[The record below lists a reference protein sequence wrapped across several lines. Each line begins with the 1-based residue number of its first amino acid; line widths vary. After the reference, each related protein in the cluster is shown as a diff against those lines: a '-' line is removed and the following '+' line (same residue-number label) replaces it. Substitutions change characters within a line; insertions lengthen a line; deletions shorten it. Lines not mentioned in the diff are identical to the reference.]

1 MAIAR
6 AGRCLNI
13 VDRILA
19 STGHGRVARLAR
31 NLASA
36 LFLTVVA
43 VLALGSVAVVEAEE
57 AGGKVLIHEAFPSK
71 NAAFWPNFVATS
83 LGLYAKE
90 GIDVQPVLTDPN
102 VSVSA
107 LMGGSVEISYA
118 DSTQLLLAVE
128 KGANLVA
135 VGLSTDRQPY
145 KLMAA
150 PGIKTIADLKGKKIG
165 AASAIDIYTYVLKQ
179 ILRKGNL
186 DPDKDVDWVV
196 GGGQNQRLAAAIGGA
211 VQAGLFSPPSDAKL
225 TGLGFTTLAFTPD
238 YYPNLTLSAE
248 TVRRDWVEQNGD
260 TLRHLL
266 AAEAAAVKWLND
278 PANKAGTIDI
288 LVKAVNA
295 TPADAEDA
303 YEAYIGKHA
312 WTDACIH
319 RPGMVNVVKIMHETQ
334 QLKTITE
341 ADVPKF
347 ADPQWCSK

>member
-1 MAIAR
+1 MSKMTNAVL
-6 AGRCLNI
+6 GRI
-13 VDRILA
+13 
-19 STGHGRVARLAR
+19 GRVAIG
-31 NLASA
+31 
-36 LFLTVVA
+36 TW
-43 VLALGSVAVVEAEE
+43 LALMSTVIAAEAQPASGPVV
-57 AGGKVLIHEAFPSK
+57 IHEAFPSK

-90 GIDVQPVLTDPN
+90 GIEVQPLIVDPN
-102 VSVSA
+102 VSVST
-107 LMGGSVEISYA
+107 LIGGSAEISYA
-118 DSTQLLLAVE
+118 DSTQLLLALE

-179 ILRKGNL
+179 IFRKANL
-186 DPDKDVDWVV
+186 DPDKDVEWVI

-225 TGLGFTTLAFTPD
+225 TGLGFTSLAFTPD

-248 TVRRDWVEQNGD
+248 TVRRDWAQQNGD

-266 AAEAAAVKWLND
+266 AAEAVAVKWIND
-278 PANKAGTIDI
+278 PANKAQAIAI
-288 LVKAVNA
+288 LAKAVNA

-303 YEAYIGKHA
+303 YEAYIVKHA

-319 RPGMVNVVKIMHETQ
+319 HPGMANVVKIMHETQ

-347 ADPQWCSK
+347 AVQEWCSK

>member
-1 MAIAR
+1 MSKRTNA
-6 AGRCLNI
+6 
-13 VDRILA
+13 DRIVRRI
-19 STGHGRVARLAR
+19 GRFAMAAVLV
-31 NLASA
+31 LASA
-36 LFLTVVA
+36 GIATKA
-43 VLALGSVAVVEAEE
+43 QA
-57 AGGKVLIHEAFPSK
+57 AGTIVIHEAFPSK

-90 GIDVQPVLTDPN
+90 SIEVQPIIVDPN
-102 VSVSA
+102 VSVST
-107 LMGGSVEISYA
+107 LIGGSAEISYA
-118 DSTQLLLAVE
+118 DSTQLLLALE

-179 ILRKGNL
+179 ILIKAKL
-186 DPDKDVDWVV
+186 DPEKDVEWVV

-211 VQAGLFSPPSDAKL
+211 VQAGLFSPPSDARL

-248 TVRRDWVEQNGD
+248 TVRRDWAQQNGN

-266 AAEAAAVKWLND
+266 AAEAAAVKWIND
-278 PANKAGTIDI
+278 PANKAKAIEI
-288 LVKAVNA
+288 LAKAVNA

-303 YEAYIGKHA
+303 YEAYIVKHA

-319 RPGMVNVVKIMHETQ
+319 RPGMVNVVKIMHETK

-347 ADPQWCSK
+347 ADPEWCAK

>member
-1 MAIAR
+1 M
-6 AGRCLNI
+6 
-13 VDRILA
+13 
-19 STGHGRVARLAR
+19 
-31 NLASA
+31 
-36 LFLTVVA
+36 LFLPLGVA
-43 VLALGSVAVVEAEE
+43 ATQAQQ
-57 AGGKVLIHEAFPSK
+57 AGGKTVIHEAFPSK

-83 LGLYAKE
+83 LGYYAKE
-90 GIDVQPVLTDPN
+90 GIEVQPVVVDPN
-102 VSVSA
+102 VSVA
-107 LMGGSVEISYA
+107 TLIGGSAEISYA
-118 DSTQLLLAVE
+118 DTTQLLLALE

-150 PGIKTIADLKGKKIG
+150 PGIKTIADLQGKKIG

-179 ILRKGNL
+179 IFIKGGL
-186 DPDKDVDWVV
+186 DPDKDVEWIV

-225 TGLGFTTLAFTPD
+225 AGLGFTTLAFTPD

-248 TVRRDWVEQNGD
+248 TVRRDWAQQNGD
-260 TLRHLL
+260 TLRHQL

-278 PANKAGTIDI
+278 PANKAHAIQV
-288 LVKAVNA
+288 LVTAVNA
-295 TPADAEDA
+295 SPADAEDA

-312 WTDACIH
+312 WTDGCIH
-319 RPGMVNVVKIMHETQ
+319 QPGMVNVVKIMHITN

>member
-1 MAIAR
+1 MSKRTNAERASRRIGLIAV
-6 AGRCLNI
+6 AMGL
-13 VDRILA
+13 VLSSVGAAHAQPA
-19 STGHGRVARLAR
+19 SG
-31 NLASA
+31 
-36 LFLTVVA
+36 TVV
-43 VLALGSVAVVEAEE
+43 
-57 AGGKVLIHEAFPSK
+57 IHEAFPSK

-90 GIDVQPVLTDPN
+90 GIEVQPVIVDPN
-102 VSVSA
+102 VSVST
-107 LMGGSVEISYA
+107 LIGGSAEISYA
-118 DSTQLLLAVE
+118 DSTQLLLALE

-150 PGIKTIADLKGKKIG
+150 PGIKTVADLKGKKIG

-179 ILRKGNL
+179 LLIKAKL
-186 DPDKDVDWVV
+186 DPDKDVEWVV

-248 TVRRDWVEQNGD
+248 TVRRDWAQQNGD

-266 AAEAAAVKWLND
+266 VAEAAAVKWVND
-278 PANKAGTIDI
+278 PANKAQAIDI
-288 LVKAVNA
+288 LAKAVNA

-303 YEAYIGKHA
+303 YESYIAKHA

-319 RPGMVNVVKIMHETQ
+319 RPGMVNVVKIMHETK

-347 ADPQWCSK
+347 ADPEWCAK

>member
-1 MAIAR
+1 MSSMDQKR
-6 AGRCLNI
+6 RF
-13 VDRILA
+13 RR
-19 STGHGRVARLAR
+19 RVGVVAAALM
-31 NLASA
+31 
-36 LFLTVVA
+36 LFLPIGISDLHA
-43 VLALGSVAVVEAEE
+43 Q
-57 AGGKVLIHEAFPSK
+57 AGAKIVIHEAFPSK

-90 GIDVQPVLTDPN
+90 GVEVQPVIIDPN
-102 VSVSA
+102 ISVSA
-107 LMGGSVEISYA
+107 LLGGSVEISYA
-118 DSTQLLLAVE
+118 DSTQLLLALE

-150 PGIKTIADLKGKKIG
+150 PGIKTVADLKGKKIG
-165 AASAIDIYTYVLKQ
+165 AASAIDIYTYVLKE
-179 ILRKGNL
+179 IMRKGGL

-225 TGLGFTTLAFTPD
+225 TGLGFTSLAFTPD
-238 YYPNLTLSAE
+238 FYPNLTLSAE
-248 TVRRDWVEQNGD
+248 TVRRDWVQQNGD
-260 TLRHLL
+260 ALRHML
-266 AAEAAAVKWLND
+266 AAEGVAVKWLND
-278 PANKAGTIDI
+278 PANKAQAIQI
-288 LVKAVNA
+288 LATSVNA

-303 YEAYIGKHA
+303 YESYVGKHA

-319 RPGMVNVVKIMHETQ
+319 QPGMVNVVKIMHVTQ

-347 ADPQWCSK
+347 ADTQWCAK

>member
-1 MAIAR
+1 MVSAEQRAR
-6 AGRCLNI
+6 FRRQIGY
-13 VDRILA
+13 
-19 STGHGRVARLAR
+19 
-31 NLASA
+31 
-36 LFLTVVA
+36 VVA
-43 VLALGSVAVVEAEE
+43 AAAILLLPLGAAATHAQQ
-57 AGGKVLIHEAFPSK
+57 AGGKTIIHEAFPSK

-83 LGLYAKE
+83 LGYYAKE
-90 GIDVQPVLTDPN
+90 GIEVQPIIVDPN
-102 VSVSA
+102 VSVST
-107 LMGGSVEISYA
+107 LIGGSAEISYA
-118 DSTQLLLAVE
+118 DSTQLLLALE
-128 KGANLVA
+128 KGAKLVA

-150 PGIKTIADLKGKKIG
+150 PGIKTIADLKGKKVG
-165 AASAIDIYTYVLKQ
+165 AASAIDIYTYVLKE
-179 ILRKGNL
+179 ILRKGGL
-186 DPDKDVDWVV
+186 DPEKDVEWVV

-248 TVRRDWVEQNGD
+248 TVRRDWAQQNGA

-278 PANKAGTIDI
+278 PANKMQAIDI
-288 LVKAVNA
+288 LAKTVNA
-295 TPADAEDA
+295 TPADAEDS

-319 RPGMVNVVKIMHETQ
+319 QPGMVNVVKIMHITN

-347 ADPQWCSK
+347 ADPEWCSK

>member
-1 MAIAR
+1 MPMTMNADRVSYRIGPAWAR
-6 AGRCLNI
+6 SPLRWVGGVTVGIWL
-13 VDRILA
+13 VLM
-19 STGHGRVARLAR
+19 
-31 NLASA
+31 SA
-36 LFLTVVA
+36 LIA
-43 VLALGSVAVVEAEE
+43 AEAQPASGAVV
-57 AGGKVLIHEAFPSK
+57 IHEAFPSK
-71 NAAFWPNFVATS
+71 NAAFWPNFVTDA

-90 GIDVQPVLTDPN
+90 GIEVQPVIVDPN
-102 VSVSA
+102 VTVSA
-107 LMGGSVEISYA
+107 LLGGSVEISYA
-118 DSTQLLLAVE
+118 DSTQLLLALE

-179 ILRKGNL
+179 ILRKANL
-186 DPDKDVDWVV
+186 DPDKDVDWVI

-238 YYPNLTLSAE
+238 SYPNLTLSAE
-248 TVRRDWVEQNGD
+248 TVRRDWAQQNGD
-260 TLRHLL
+260 VLRHLL
-266 AAEAAAVKWLND
+266 AAEAAGIKWIND
-278 PANKAGTIDI
+278 PANKAKAIAI
-288 LVKAVNA
+288 LVQAVKA
-295 TPADAEDA
+295 TPADAEDS
-303 YEAYIGKHA
+303 YEAYIGKVS

-347 ADPQWCSK
+347 ADPEWCSK

>member
-1 MAIAR
+1 MAR
-6 AGRCLNI
+6 AEHTAYFRRCI
-13 VDRILA
+13 
-19 STGHGRVARLAR
+19 GH
-31 NLASA
+31 
-36 LFLTVVA
+36 VVA
-43 VLALGSVAVVEAEE
+43 AAAILLLPLGVVAAHAQQA
-57 AGGKVLIHEAFPSK
+57 AGKTVIHEAFPSK

-83 LGLYAKE
+83 LGYYAKE
-90 GIDVQPVLTDPN
+90 GIEVQPIIVDPN
-102 VSVSA
+102 VSVST
-107 LMGGSVEISYA
+107 LIGGSAEISYA
-118 DSTQLLLAVE
+118 DTTQLLLALE

-179 ILRKGNL
+179 IFIKGGL
-186 DPDKDVDWVV
+186 DPEKDVDWIV

-225 TGLGFTTLAFTPD
+225 SGLGFTSLAFTPD

-248 TVRRDWVEQNGD
+248 TVRRDWAQQNGD

-266 AAEAAAVKWLND
+266 AAEAVAVKWIND
-278 PANKAGTIDI
+278 PANKAQAIDI
-288 LVKAVNA
+288 LAKAVNA

-319 RPGMVNVVKIMHETQ
+319 QPGMVNVVKIMHITN

>member
-1 MAIAR
+1 MSMTTNGGAVL
-6 AGRCLNI
+6 GR
-13 VDRILA
+13 V
-19 STGHGRVARLAR
+19 GRVAAGVGL
-31 NLASA
+31 
-36 LFLTVVA
+36 LFLAAVAGGQAQPASGTVV
-43 VLALGSVAVVEAEE
+43 V
-57 AGGKVLIHEAFPSK
+57 HEAFPSK
-71 NAAFWPNFVATS
+71 NAAFWPNFVATA
-83 LGLYAKE
+83 LGYYAKE
-90 GIDVQPVLTDPN
+90 GIEVQPVIVDPN
-102 VSVSA
+102 VSVST
-107 LMGGSVEISYA
+107 LIGGSAEISYA
-118 DSTQLLLAVE
+118 DTTQLLLALE

-150 PGIKTIADLKGKKIG
+150 PGIKTVADLKGKKIG

-179 ILRKGNL
+179 ILRKADL
-186 DPDKDVDWVV
+186 DPDKDVEWVV

-211 VQAGLFSPPSDAKL
+211 VHAGLFSPPSDAKL

-248 TVRRDWVEQNGD
+248 TVRRDWAQQNGD

-266 AAEAAAVKWLND
+266 AAEAAAVKWVND
-278 PANKAGTIDI
+278 PANKAQAIEI
-288 LVKAVNA
+288 LAKAVNA

-319 RPGMVNVVKIMHETQ
+319 QPGMVNVVKIMHETK

-347 ADPQWCSK
+347 ADPEWCSK

>member
-1 MAIAR
+1 MSST
-6 AGRCLNI
+6 
-13 VDRILA
+13 DRKA
-19 STGHGRVARLAR
+19 YRRRTG
-31 NLASA
+31 S
-36 LFLTVVA
+36 A
-43 VLALGSVAVVEAEE
+43 VLAALLLFLPLGIA
-57 AGGKVLIHEAFPSK
+57 AGQAQQAGAITVIHEAFPSK
-71 NAAFWPNFVATS
+71 NAAFWPNFVAAS

-90 GIDVQPVLTDPN
+90 HLDVQPVVIDPN

-118 DSTQLLLAVE
+118 DSTQLLLALE

-150 PGIKTIADLKGKKIG
+150 PGIKAIADLKGKKMG
-165 AASAIDIYTYVLKQ
+165 AASAIDIYTYVLKE
-179 ILRKGNL
+179 ILRKGGL

-225 TGLGFTTLAFTPD
+225 AGLGFTTLAFTPD

-248 TVRRDWVEQNGD
+248 TVRRDWAQQNGD
-260 TLRHLL
+260 ALRHLL
-266 AAEAAAVKWLND
+266 AAEAAAVKWIND
-278 PANKAGTIDI
+278 PANKAQAIQI
-288 LVKAVNA
+288 LATAVNA
-295 TPADAEDA
+295 SPADAEDA
-303 YEAYIGKHA
+303 YDAYIGKHA

-319 RPGMVNVVKIMHETQ
+319 QPGMVNVVKIMHVTN
-334 QLKTITE
+334 QLTKITE

-347 ADPQWCSK
+347 ADAEWCSK

>member
-1 MAIAR
+1 MLAAESKAYRHR
-6 AGRCLNI
+6 AG
-13 VDRILA
+13 
-19 STGHGRVARLAR
+19 
-31 NLASA
+31 
-36 LFLTVVA
+36 VA
-43 VLALGSVAVVEAEE
+43 VAAALMFCLPMSIVGAEAQQA
-57 AGGKVLIHEAFPSK
+57 AGKTVIHEAFPSK

-90 GIDVQPVLTDPN
+90 GIEVQPIIVDPN
-102 VSVSA
+102 VSVST
-107 LMGGSVEISYA
+107 LIGGSAEISYA
-118 DSTQLLLAVE
+118 DSTQLLLALE

-150 PGIKTIADLKGKKIG
+150 PGIKTIAGLKGKKIG

-186 DPDKDVDWVV
+186 DPDKDVEWVV

-248 TVRRDWVEQNGD
+248 TVRRDWAQQNGD

-266 AAEAAAVKWLND
+266 AAEAVAVKWIND
-278 PANKAGTIDI
+278 PGNKSPAIDI

-295 TPADAEDA
+295 SPADAEDA

-319 RPGMVNVVKIMHETQ
+319 RPGMVNVVKIMHETK
-334 QLKTITE
+334 QLKSIIE

-347 ADPQWCSK
+347 ADPEWCAK

>member
-1 MAIAR
+1 MSSAEHKAYRRWAACIVAAALIFLLPIGVAKVR
-6 AGRCLNI
+6 AQQ
-13 VDRILA
+13 
-19 STGHGRVARLAR
+19 T
-31 NLASA
+31 
-36 LFLTVVA
+36 
-43 VLALGSVAVVEAEE
+43 
-57 AGGKVLIHEAFPSK
+57 GGKTVIREAFPSK

-90 GIDVQPVLTDPN
+90 GVEIQPVIVDPN
-102 VSVSA
+102 VTVSA

-118 DSTQLLLAVE
+118 DSTQLLLSLQ

-150 PGIKTIADLKGKKIG
+150 PGIKTIAELKGKKIG

-179 ILRKGNL
+179 ILRTADL
-186 DPDKDVDWVV
+186 DPDEDVVWVV

-248 TVRRDWVEQNGD
+248 TVRRDWAQKNGD

-278 PANKAGTIDI
+278 PANKAKAIEI
-288 LVKAVNA
+288 LSTAVKA

-303 YEAYIGKHA
+303 YESYIAKHA

-319 RPGMVNVVKIMHETQ
+319 RPGLVNVVKIMHETK
-334 QLKTITE
+334 QLTKITA

>member
-1 MAIAR
+1 MSMKTNADAARRWIGRMAVGIGLAFLSVIA
-6 AGRCLNI
+6 AQ
-13 VDRILA
+13 A
-19 STGHGRVARLAR
+19 QP
-31 NLASA
+31 ASA
-36 LFLTVVA
+36 TVV
-43 VLALGSVAVVEAEE
+43 
-57 AGGKVLIHEAFPSK
+57 IHEAFPSK

-90 GIDVQPVLTDPN
+90 GIEVQPVIVDPN
-102 VSVSA
+102 VTVST
-107 LMGGSVEISYA
+107 LIGGSAEISYA
-118 DSTQLLLAVE
+118 DSTQLLLALE

-179 ILRKGNL
+179 ILRKADL
-186 DPDKDVDWVV
+186 DPDKDVEWVV

-225 TGLGFTTLAFTPD
+225 KGLGFTSLAFTPD

-248 TVRRDWVEQNGD
+248 TVRRDWAQQNGD

-266 AAEAAAVKWLND
+266 AAEAGAVKWINE
-278 PANKAGTIDI
+278 PANKAQAIDI

-303 YEAYIGKHA
+303 YEAYITKHA

-319 RPGMVNVVKIMHETQ
+319 QPGMVNVVKIMHETQ
-334 QLKTITE
+334 QLKKITE

-347 ADPQWCSK
+347 ADPQWCAK

>member
-1 MAIAR
+1 MLR
-6 AGRCLNI
+6 
-13 VDRILA
+13 RI
-19 STGHGRVARLAR
+19 GRLAMAMGLV
-31 NLASA
+31 LASA
-36 LFLTVVA
+36 GVAVEAQAAGTVV
-43 VLALGSVAVVEAEE
+43 
-57 AGGKVLIHEAFPSK
+57 IHEAFPSK
-71 NAAFWPNFVATS
+71 NAAFWPNFAATS

-90 GIDVQPVLTDPN
+90 GIEVQPVIVDPN
-102 VSVSA
+102 VSVST
-107 LMGGSVEISYA
+107 LIGGSAEISYA
-118 DSTQLLLAVE
+118 DSTQLLLALE

-179 ILRKGNL
+179 ILIKAKL
-186 DPDKDVDWVV
+186 DPDKDIEWVV

-248 TVRRDWVEQNGD
+248 TVRRDWAQQNGD

-266 AAEAAAVKWLND
+266 AAEAAAVKWVND
-278 PANKAGTIDI
+278 PANKAQAIDI
-288 LVKAVNA
+288 LAKAVNA

-303 YEAYIGKHA
+303 YEAYIAKHA

-319 RPGMVNVVKIMHETQ
+319 RPGMENVVKIMHETK

-347 ADPQWCSK
+347 ADPEWCAK